1 MMQDARYRIKK
12 PLALNLKLH
21 RGSCIMQLALD
32 DLQGYQDE
40 EDESDNYSDQRT
52 ILCNPRYQKK
62 FCSDIFA
69 FEEFCE
75 GIIRHFFVL
84 PFLLKLPLSF

>member
-1 MMQDARYRIKK
+1 MKRVSSKREE
-12 PLALNLKLH
+12 LAPWDLH
-21 RGSCIMQLALD
+21 NFQC
-32 DLQGYQDE
+32 YQDE
-40 EDESDNYSDQRT
+40 EDESNNYSDQRT

-84 PFLLKLPLSF
+84 PFRLKLPLSF